1 MKKILVV
8 AMIGIMALTAVSC
21 SKDKKEKT
29 EDGKIKITA
38 SIFPVA
44 EVTKAIGGDKV
55 QVQTLVPAG
64 QEPHHFEPN
73 TGAFKE
79 LLGSK
84 LFIYNGLGME
94 EWLDD
99 VSGKLKENNIP
110 MIDASTGVD
119 VLKDGDKIDPHV
131 WLSLKQIQIEAK
143 NIENALIK
151 EDPSNS
157 KYYEDNYNT
166 FINQCN
172 DLYNKYKEKFQSLK
186 NKNFVTGHA
195 AFGYL
200 CRDFGL
206 KQESV
211 STLFADGEPT
221 PGKLQSLV
229 QYCREN
235 NVKVIFSGT
244 LSEPKTSETLA
255 KEVGAK
261 VVKLYTLES
270 SDDNKTYLEAMEYNL
285 ETIYNNL
292 K

>member
-1 MKKILVV
+1 MKKVLTIIV
-8 AMIGIMALTAVSC
+8 IGIMALTTVSC
-21 SKDKKEKT
+21 SKDTEKSS

-55 QVQTLVPAG
+55 DVQTLVPEG

-79 LLGSK
+79 LLSSK
-84 LFIYNGLGME
+84 IFIYNGLGME

-99 VSGKLKENNIP
+99 ISAKLKENNVP
-110 MIDASTGVD
+110 MIDASTGVN

-131 WLSLKQIQIEAK
+131 WLSLKQIQVQAK
-143 NIENALIK
+143 NIKDALVK
-151 EDPSNS
+151 EDPSNE
-157 KYYEDNYNT
+157 KYYEDNYNV
-166 FINQCN
+166 FIKNCN
-172 DLYNKYKEKFQSLK
+172 DLYDKYKDKFEGLK

-229 QYCREN
+229 EYCRNN

-270 SDDNKTYLEAMEYNL
+270 GDDNKTYLEAMEYNL

>member
-29 EDGKIKITA
+29 EDDKIKITA

-73 TGAFKE
+73 TGSFKE

-94 EWLDD
+94 EWLND

-119 VLKDGDKIDPHV
+119 VLKDGDKVDPHV
-131 WLSLKQIQIEAK
+131 WLSLKQIQVEAK

-172 DLYNKYKEKFQSLK
+172 ELYNKYKEKFESLK
-186 NKNFVTGHA
+186 DKNFVTGHA

-200 CRDFGL
+200 CREFGL

-229 QYCREN
+229 EYCRQN